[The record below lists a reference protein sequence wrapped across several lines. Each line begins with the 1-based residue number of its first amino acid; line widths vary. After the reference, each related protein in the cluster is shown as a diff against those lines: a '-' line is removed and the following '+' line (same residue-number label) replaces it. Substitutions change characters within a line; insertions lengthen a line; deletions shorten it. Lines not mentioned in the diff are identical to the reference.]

1 MTKYMLNLL
10 LIFLGKFISFFVHSL
25 NLGNGTTWPGHI
37 ALSVNKNFIRD
48 GLKKTKTKVIIIA
61 GTNGKTTT
69 AKMLRTILEKNGKTI
84 IQNQSGANLLNGL
97 ASTLLLNSSPS
108 GKITADYAIFEV
120 DENALPLLLHELT
133 PTVLVL
139 LNLFRDQLDR
149 YGEVRSI
156 AQKWSLP
163 LKDLSS
169 ETTVI
174 LNADDPEVAYLKK
187 DLKTTVL
194 FFSVDEKKH
203 AKDLSVDAVDSV
215 YCPNCQKRLTYSS
228 VTFSHLGNWYCT
240 NCSFKK
246 PEADLSHV
254 TSYPLSG
261 TYNKYNTH
269 ASLLAAKAVGVDPGK
284 ALSALSGF
292 QPAFGRQEKIT
303 IGDKFV
309 QIFLSKNPIGF
320 NESLRTIKEQNPKTI
335 LLLLNDRVADGKD
348 VSWIWDIDFETLI
361 PKETAV
367 VISGERAYDMAVRI
381 KYAVDQ
387 QRAKGKEVIVGK
399 IEDAV
404 RKSLELTKAN
414 ETLYILPTYTAMLDA
429 RKILKGRK
437 IL

>member
-1 MTKYMLNLL
+1 MLNFI
-10 LIFLGKFISFFVHSL
+10 LIFLGKSISFFAHSL

-37 ALSVNKNFIRD
+37 ALSLNNNFIHD
-48 GLKKTKTKVIIIA
+48 LLKKAKMKVIIIA

-84 IQNQSGANLLNGL
+84 IQNQSGANLRNGI
-97 ASTLLLNSSPS
+97 ASTLLLNSS
-108 GKITADYAIFEV
+108 ITGTIDADYAIFEV

-133 PTVLVL
+133 PTVLTL

-149 YGEVRSI
+149 YGEVRNI
-156 AQKWSLP
+156 AQKWSTSVQNLTA
-163 LKDLSS
+163 

-174 LNADDPEVAYLKK
+174 LNADDPEVAYLKRN
-187 DLKTTVL
+187 LKTNVL
-194 FFSVDEKKH
+194 SFDVAEKKQTN
-203 AKDLSVDAVDSV
+203 DLSVDAVDSV

-228 VTFSHLGNWYCT
+228 VTFSHLGNWLCT

-246 PEADLSHV
+246 PKADLSQV

-269 ASLLAAKAVGVDPGK
+269 AALLTAEAVGIDREK

-292 QPAFGRQEKIT
+292 QPAFGRQEKIS
-303 IGDKFV
+303 IGNKFV

-320 NESLRTIKEQNPKTI
+320 NESLRTVREQDPKTI

-361 PKETAV
+361 PKETTV
-367 VISGERAYDMAVRI
+367 IISGDRAYDMAVRL
-381 KYAVDQ
+381 KYTHASQKASQERVEE
-387 QRAKGKEVIVGK
+387 KL
-399 IEDAV
+399 EDAI
-404 RKSLELTKAN
+404 RKGLEMTRES

>member
-1 MTKYMLNLL
+1 MLTFL
-10 LIFLGKFISFFVHSL
+10 LIFLGKALSFFARSL

-37 ALSVNKNFIRD
+37 ALSVNNHFIPD
-48 GLKKTKTKVIIIA
+48 MLKKTKTKVMIIA

-69 AKMLRTILEKNGKTI
+69 AKMLRTILEMNGKTV
-84 IQNQSGANLLNGL
+84 IQNQSGANLRNGI
-97 ASTLLLNSSPS
+97 ASTLLLNSSFK
-108 GKITADYAIFEV
+108 GTIDADYAIFEV
-120 DENALPLLLHELT
+120 DENALPLLLHEIT
-133 PTVLVL
+133 PTVLTL

-156 AQKWSLP
+156 AQKWSTSVQNLP
-163 LKDLSS
+163 QH
-169 ETTVI
+169 TTLI

-187 DLKTTVL
+187 ETKAKTL
-194 FFSVDEKKH
+194 FFGVAEKKQ

-228 VTFSHLGNWYCT
+228 ITFSHLGIWQCT
-240 NCSFKK
+240 SCSSKK
-246 PEADLSHV
+246 PEADLSYV

-269 ASLLAAKAVGVDPGK
+269 AALLTAEAVGIELED

-292 QPAFGRQEKIT
+292 QPAFGRQEKISV
-303 IGDKFV
+303 GNKFV

-320 NESLRTIKEQNPKTI
+320 NESLRTIREYNPKTI

-361 PKETAV
+361 PKETTI
-367 VISGERAYDMAVRI
+367 VISGDRSYDMAVRM
-381 KYAVDQ
+381 KYASESNTM
-387 QRAKGKEVIVGK
+387 RKELIEEK
-399 IEDAV
+399 IDEAL
-404 RKSLELTKAN
+404 RKSLELTKEN
-414 ETLYILPTYTAMLDA
+414 DTLYILPTYTAMLDA
-429 RKILKGRK
+429 RKILSGRK